1 MQIPLSAAS
10 ISSLSPFLPR
20 WPVAHKPLSEV
31 TLWSGQT
38 RLHAHI
44 PECQK
49 HVCWLLPH
57 PLSARTS
64 HLPPPVAGHG
74 RAGTKASVSM
84 WAEPLIWAKPQL
96 WQRSV
101 FLQCQFFFAARGPA
115 ACQHRQWDAGAR
127 TALFLSS
134 LSILFTHG
142 DHTLPAQH
150 PCSGENLG
158 YQLVP

>member
-115 ACQHRQWDAGAR
+115 AASTGSGMLGPEQLFSCLLSASCSLTVITRCLHSIH
-127 TALFLSS
+127 ALVR
-134 LSILFTHG
+134 
-142 DHTLPAQH
+142 A
-150 PCSGENLG
+150 
-158 YQLVP
+158 